1 MSVLTLSRVV
11 SAAALIVSGFVLSGC
26 VERVI
31 KVTSN
36 PPGARVWLNDQDL
49 GVTPAQAQFTYHGV
63 YDVRLEMPGYLPVH
77 EGRKAKAPVYEW
89 PLIDLVAEAI
99 PARFENAHEWHF
111 ELAADPEAILPADE
125 ADGLLLQRASELRDR
140 AAAEAS
146 AGATDPD
153 GSR

>member
-1 MSVLTLSRVV
+1 MSTRAKTRTRVLAL
-11 SAAALIVSGFVLSGC
+11 AALAIVAFGLTGC
-26 VERVI
+26 IERVI

-77 EGRKAKAPVYEW
+77 EGRKANAPVYEW

-99 PARFENAHEWHF
+99 PARFENTHEWHF
-111 ELAADPEAILPADE
+111 ELVANPETGLPVDE
-125 ADGLLLQRASELRDR
+125 ADALLLQRASELRAR
-140 AAAEAS
+140 ATADA
-146 AGATDPD
+146 DQ
-153 GSR
+153 GS